1 MAGRLTPAQA
11 ELLEMIAEEAAEVV
25 QACTK
30 ALRHGLDS
38 RHPDG
43 GPTNAEQLSREL
55 ADLAAVTVVA
65 HFSGAVDAY
74 LTDDAVAALDRKWTY
89 THHQDDAGPQAAAWD
104 RAKAWLGTLSQPA
117 VEEDWMAREGRLA
130 QYGDLD
136 GGLPQSEDHSRRGFE
151 PR

>member
-43 GPTNAEQLSREL
+43 GPTNAEQLAHEL
-55 ADLAAVTVVA
+55 RDLACVATVG
-65 HFSGAVDAY
+65 HFSGVFDGY
-74 LTDDAVAALDRKWTY
+74 LTDEATETLRRKWGY
-89 THHQDDAGPQAAAWD
+89 THHQLSTEQQASWQAAQD
-104 RAKAWLGTLSQPA
+104 WLGTLSQPV
-117 VEEDWMAREGRLA
+117 VEEHWMAREGRLA